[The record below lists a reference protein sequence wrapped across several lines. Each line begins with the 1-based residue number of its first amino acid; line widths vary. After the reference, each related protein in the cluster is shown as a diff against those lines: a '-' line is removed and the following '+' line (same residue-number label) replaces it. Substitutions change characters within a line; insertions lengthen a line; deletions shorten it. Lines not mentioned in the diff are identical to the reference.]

1 MTRRYRSRI
10 SKRSADMQL
19 TLLLA
24 GCTDERLRGFTAAS
38 LSASYNVSLA
48 VAEAKLAAAR
58 SGRGL

>member
-1 MTRRYRSRI
+1 MTRRYPSRI

-19 TLLLA
+19 TQLLY

-38 LSASYNVSLA
+38 LVGMFNVSLA

-58 SGRGL
+58 VGRGL